1 MPKELYED
9 QIEELREMFD
19 FYDRDSNG
27 TIDLEE
33 FGQLCEALGEGFGA
47 DEMLVGFDAIDTNQ
61 NGVIEFSEFIEWWK
75 NQ

>member
-1 MPKELYED
+1 MPKELYDD

-19 FYDRDSNG
+19 FYDKDGNG

-33 FGQLCEALGEGFGA
+33 FAQLCEALGGGFA
-47 DEMLVGFDAIDTNQ
+47 SEEMALGFDAIDTNC
-61 NGVIEFSEFIEWWK
+61 NGVIEFSEFIDWWK